1 MLKVLVNAYAV
12 SPDHGSEPGMGWN
25 WCVRLAKECELFIIT
40 EGEFREGIERE
51 LAVLPQAGNMHFHY
65 LPVSA
70 RVRRMC
76 WNQGDWRFYFHYRR
90 WQKRVL
96 SLAREIC
103 RTEHIDIIHQLNM
116 VGFREPGFLWR
127 IKGPRF
133 IWGPIGGMALIPTR
147 FFQDA
152 SWRERAQ
159 IRCKNLVNRIQRKY
173 SLRVIHAIRR
183 AEIVLCA
190 TKADRELVSG
200 YHRGKAILIN
210 ETGTSD
216 LCVSVV
222 RSNPS
227 VHLIWVGRF
236 IPSKQLGL
244 ALKAVSLLRDI
255 PVVLEIVG
263 SGEDD
268 QIAYY
273 KALVTQL
280 GVEAQVNWH
289 GQVGHEE
296 VGALM
301 DSSDIFVFTSVVEA
315 TSTVMMEAISHGL
328 PVVCFDA
335 CGFGPLIE
343 PDMGI
348 KIPLS
353 SPEDGIV
360 SFAAAIRHLA
370 NQPALRTR
378 MSLACYEKAKELS
391 WNHKIKKVL
400 SLYMAGPA

>member
-12 SPDHGSEPGMGWN
+12 SPDRGSEPGMGWN

-51 LAVLPQAGNMHFHY
+51 LAVLPQAGNMHFYY

-152 SWRERAQ
+152 SWREGAQ
-159 IRCKNLVNRIQRKY
+159 IRCKYLVNRIQRKY
-173 SLRVIHAIRR
+173 SLRVIHSIRR

-200 YHRGKAILIN
+200 YHRGKVILIN

-280 GVEAQVNWH
+280 GIETQVNWH

-315 TSTVMMEAISHGL
+315 TSTVVMEAISHGL

>member
-51 LAVLPQAGNMHFHY
+51 LAVLPQAGNMHFYY

-200 YHRGKAILIN
+200 YHRGKVILIN

-280 GVEAQVNWH
+280 GIETQVNWH

-315 TSTVMMEAISHGL
+315 TSTVVMEAISHGL

>member
-51 LAVLPQAGNMHFHY
+51 LAVLPQAGNMHFYY
-65 LPVSA
+65 LPVSV

-173 SLRVIHAIRR
+173 SLRVIRAIRR

-200 YHRGKAILIN
+200 YHRGKVILIN

-280 GVEAQVNWH
+280 GIEAQVNWH

-315 TSTVMMEAISHGL
+315 TSTVVMEAISHGL

-353 SPEDGIV
+353 SPADGIV
-360 SFAAAIRHLA
+360 SFAAAIQHLA